1 MRTLQYKMAVED
13 CFKDFN
19 IIRLSKFFHVM
30 VDAHISRGISAL
42 GINDKEFILI
52 WPDYNGKHIRK
63 NFAYRPYS
71 LKPGKRKVKYELTYV
86 VNDFAPTWT
95 YQKITASNSVD
106 FLQEME
112 KFFGVKI
119 TEDKAIIFDDEDFVV

>member
-1 MRTLQYKMAVED
+1 MAVED

-19 IIRLSKFFHVM
+19 IIRLPKFFHVM
-30 VDAHISRGISAL
+30 VDEYTSRGISAL

-52 WPDYNGKHIRK
+52 WPDYDGKHIRK
-63 NFAYRPYS
+63 NFAYRPYLLNS
-71 LKPGKRKVKYELTYV
+71 GKRKVKYELTYV
-86 VNDFAPTWT
+86 NDFTPTWT
-95 YQKITASNSVD
+95 YQKITASNSND

-119 TEDKAIIFDDEDFVV
+119 TEDKAIIFFFFFFVV

>member
-1 MRTLQYKMAVED
+1 MAVED

-30 VDAHISRGISAL
+30 VDEHTSRGISAL

-63 NFAYRPYS
+63 NFAYRPYLLNS
-71 LKPGKRKVKYELTYV
+71 GKQKVKYELTCV
-86 VNDFAPTWT
+86 INDFSSPWT
-95 YQKITASNSVD
+95 YQKITANTSDD

-112 KFFGVKI
+112 KFFEVKI
-119 TEDKAIIFDDEDFVV
+119 TENKSIIFDDDEDFVV

>member
-1 MRTLQYKMAVED
+1 MAVED

-30 VDAHISRGISAL
+30 VDEYTSRGISAL

-71 LKPGKRKVKYELTYV
+71 LNPGKQKVKYELTCV
-86 VNDFAPTWT
+86 INDFSSPWT
-95 YQKITASNSVD
+95 YQKITANTSDD

-112 KFFGVKI
+112 KFFEVKI
-119 TEDKAIIFDDEDFVV
+119 TENKSIIFDDDEDFVV